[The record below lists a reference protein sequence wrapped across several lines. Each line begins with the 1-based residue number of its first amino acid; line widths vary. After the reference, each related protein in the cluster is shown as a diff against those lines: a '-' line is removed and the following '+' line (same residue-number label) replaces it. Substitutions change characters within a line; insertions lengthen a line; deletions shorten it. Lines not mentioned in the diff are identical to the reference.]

1 MLELLITQYTIETL
15 IFGAIFAFL
24 IVKEVTR
31 AFDWI
36 KTKFITPRVNQIQ
49 CDLQQEQRCIRNE
62 ALVKALMD
70 TNVAQDKAIADL
82 TNMVK
87 DLIESDKDAIKSWI
101 TRMHHELMEIG
112 WVDDYSLQC
121 IEARFAHYQKFGGN
135 SFALDLMT
143 DIRALPH
150 TPPEHR

>member
-1 MLELLITQYTIETL
+1 MLEMLLAEYAIETL

-24 IVKEVTR
+24 VVKEVTR

-36 KTKFITPRVNQIQ
+36 KTRFIKPRVEQIQ
-49 CDLQQEQRCIRNE
+49 VDLQHEQRCMRNE
-62 ALVKALMD
+62 ALVKALME
-70 TNVAQDKAIADL
+70 TNAAQDKAIASL
-82 TNMVK
+82 TDMVK

-101 TRMHHELMEIG
+101 TRMHHKLMEIG

-135 SFALDLMT
+135 SFVLDLMT